1 MDTGVNQEDPSVSPN
16 HVVPFVSSERFKYS
30 LDNPTTLKSLSN
42 IRTILDQ
49 HTNFLIG
56 LAATTSLKNDITPL
70 LTIPTLIVLQR
81 LFIPLKI
88 HQALPEP
95 IIAGR
100 YAAAK
105 TEVKKD
111 PVPKL
116 DLEAKET
123 VNDDSKQ
130 EEIIKGHNVSSDP
143 VAPSIKIP
151 ESTKPNEV
159 RVEESVKPIDNTPS
173 SLGASL
179 TKPSRKAVAFYAEVD
194 QEVEEIRKRLLAA
207 SPQPPYITSTSITS
221 FTSSSLVNGAP
232 TTTEPST
239 IGISSMSNNVS
250 KDIKSPTKTSSIIKS
265 THPSS
270 TLREEV
276 RIQHGTDVLTF
287 ETDFEGNVPVAK
299 IDAVLS
305 HVVALKYRLPQNR
318 EDSLSPSHRPHSREG
333 ISFKHFIPKYSNIPS
348 HESMK

>member
-1 MDTGVNQEDPSVSPN
+1 MDTGVNQEDPSVAPN

-143 VAPSIKIP
+143 VAPSINVP
-151 ESTKPNEV
+151 ESTKTNEV

-221 FTSSSLVNGAP
+221 FTSSSLVNGST
-232 TTTEPST
+232 TTTEPIT
-239 IGISSMSNNVS
+239 MGISSVSNNVS

-333 ISFKHFIPKYSNIPS
+333 ISFNHLIL
-348 HESMK
+348 